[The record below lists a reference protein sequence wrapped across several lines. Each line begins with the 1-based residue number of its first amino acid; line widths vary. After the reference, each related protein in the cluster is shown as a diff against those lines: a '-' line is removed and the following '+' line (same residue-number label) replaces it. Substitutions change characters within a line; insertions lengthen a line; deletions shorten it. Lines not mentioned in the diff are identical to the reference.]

1 MDFWCEIASPYTYL
15 SVVRLADVP
24 GVCWRPFLLGPI
36 FQAQG
41 WATSPF
47 LIYEAKGRYMWR
59 DVEREAER
67 LGIPWHKPFVFPRN
81 SAPAG
86 KLAASLPADARPRF
100 IRRVMEANFV
110 EDRDI
115 SAPGVLAH
123 ILDELGMQVA
133 EVPGAL
139 RRETEEA
146 IRLGVFGAPSFTVGG
161 ELYWGNDRLDQALE
175 MQRRA
180 RR

>member
-1 MDFWCEIASPYTYL
+1 MDFWCELASPCTYL
-15 SVVRLADVP
+15 SACRLDDVP
-24 GVCWRPFLLGPI
+24 GVRWRPFSLAPI

-41 WATSPF
+41 WSTSPF

-59 DVEREAER
+59 DVEREAAR
-67 LGIPWHKPFVFPRN
+67 LGIAWHKPFVFPRN
-81 SAPAG
+81 SVPAA
-86 KLAASLPADARPRF
+86 KLAASLPWEVRPRF

-115 SAPGVLAH
+115 AQPGVLAH
-123 ILDELGMQVA
+123 ILDEVGLAVT

-146 IRLGVFGAPSFTVGG
+146 IRLGIFGAPSFTIGG

-175 MQRRA
+175 MHQRSPR
-180 RR
+180 